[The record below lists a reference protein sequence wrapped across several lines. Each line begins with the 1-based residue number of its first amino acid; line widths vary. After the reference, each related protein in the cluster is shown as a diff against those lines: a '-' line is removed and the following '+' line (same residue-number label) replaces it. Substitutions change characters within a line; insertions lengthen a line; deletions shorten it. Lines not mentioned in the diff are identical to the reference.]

1 MNTAHTAADASTTS
15 TAETYTPQQAAAWR
29 EIIAMLAQIHRAEGS
44 PPMSGDDA
52 LLMVSSGKWTIGE
65 AIRARAIGYEIEQ
78 AMREQLAARP
88 TSHAWHSVNGLEL
101 DLSIDGRLDIS
112 ATDTGA
118 DGAIH
123 LTARAALGLMMFFQF
138 PGVAELITQAN
149 ADEQARREADTQAEI
164 KASRER
170 DAELAAAREH
180 NAAMAAARKT
190 AAREAMAADP
200 NYAAGLALGR
210 MARQDEQ
217 TA

>member
-1 MNTAHTAADASTTS
+1 MNTAQNAADASTTA
-15 TAETYTPQQAAAWR
+15 TTYTPEQTAAYR
-29 EIIAMLAQIHRAEGS
+29 EIIAMLADIHRAEGK

-52 LLMVSSGKWTIGE
+52 LLMVASGKWTIGE

-149 ADEQARREADTQAEI
+149 AAEQARREADTQAEI

-170 DAELAAAREH
+170 DAALATSRTARPEQTG
-180 NAAMAAARKT
+180 ASVAQRA
-190 AAREAMAADP
+190 AADP
-200 NYAAGLALGR
+200 DYAAGLALGR
-210 MARQDEQ
+210 AAQEDEQ
-217 TA
+217 PA